1 MHFLQLAACNLQLST
16 MIEIKNVSKSFGGI
30 QILKGVSAVME
41 TGKTNLII
49 GISGSG
55 KTVLQKCMVGLFEV
69 DEGEILFDGNNL
81 PAMPEEERKQ
91 LRQQIGMLFQGSAL
105 FDSMT
110 VERNVKFPLDMFTK
124 WDHKK
129 KIDRVNEVLERVNLK
144 DTNKKFPAE
153 VSGGMKK
160 RVGIARAIVLNP
172 KYLFC
177 DEPNSGLDPQTS
189 MVIDLLIKEITKEY
203 NMTTVINSHDM
214 NSVMEIGQTILY
226 LYQGEKEW
234 VGNNKEIIF
243 SKNQK
248 LNEFIFASEFL
259 RDAKDMR
266 MLEEKGIIDNDRNM
280 EEVMKDPETHLLM
293 GDNEKRESHPDRDD
307 EK

>member
-1 MHFLQLAACNLQLST
+1 
-16 MIEIKNVSKSFGGI
+16 MIEIKNVSKSFGEK
-30 QILKGVSAVME
+30 QILQGVSAVME

-49 GISGSG
+49 GTSGSG
-55 KTVLQKCMVGLFEV
+55 KTVLQKCMVGLFEI
-69 DEGEILFDGNNL
+69 DEGEILFDGKNL
-81 PAMPEEERKQ
+81 PTMPEEERKE

-110 VERNVKFPLDMFTK
+110 VEQNVKFPLDMFTK
-124 WDHKK
+124 WNHKK
-129 KIDRVNEVLERVNLK
+129 KIDRVNEVLDRVNLK

-172 KYLFC
+172 KYLFV
-177 DEPNSGLDPQTS
+177 DEPNSGLDPQTA
-189 MVIDLLIKEITKEY
+189 MVIDLLIKEITEEY
-203 NMTTVINSHDM
+203 NMTTVINTHDM
-214 NSVMEIGQTILY
+214 NSVMEIGQNILY
-226 LYQGEKEW
+226 MYQGKKEW

-243 SKNQK
+243 SKNQL

-266 MLEEKGIIDNDRNM
+266 MLEEKGIIDNERNM
-280 EEVMKDPETHLLM
+280 DVLIEDPETHLLM
-293 GDNEKRESHPDRDD
+293 DDNDKRESHPDREDNPA
-307 EK
+307 